1 MLQRG
6 QDGLVSEVLGS
17 RSCLGLPFTSCVT
30 LSNLG
35 NLFFLFYLCI
45 YLFLATLGLCCCS
58 QALASCSKWGI
69 NFPVAVR
76 GPLIAGASRCRAQA
90 PECSLSSCGAWASYP
105 RAYRIFPDQGS
116 NPGPLHWQVNS

>member
-17 RSCLGLPFTSCVT
+17 RSCPGLPFTSCVT

-69 NFPVAVR
+69 NFPVAVL
-76 GPLIAGASRCRAQA
+76 GPLIAGASLVAEHRLQSVVSAVVEHGLVT
-90 PECSLSSCGAWASYP
+90 PGHIGSSQT
-105 RAYRIFPDQGS
+105 RDRIRVPCIGR
-116 NPGPLHWQVNS
+116 